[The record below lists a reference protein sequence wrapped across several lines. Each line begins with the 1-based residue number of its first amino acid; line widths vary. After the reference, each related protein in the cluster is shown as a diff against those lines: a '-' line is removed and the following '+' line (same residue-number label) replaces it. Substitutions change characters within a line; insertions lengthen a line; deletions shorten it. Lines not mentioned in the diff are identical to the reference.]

1 MQALKCLSRT
11 LTRTQLMVAVPR
23 RFDGSYPWFQSMA
36 EKIPKANHR
45 IADETLD
52 ESEVITRIL
61 GVMNSFH
68 EFDLKSFDWRKPF
81 DSQGVDSL
89 LATALLTSIEAEFHT
104 IFEDRVFEN
113 FENLDQVKQHLVL
126 DHNAF

>member
-23 RFDGSYPWFQSMA
+23 RFDGGYPWYQSMA

-52 ESEVITRIL
+52 ETEVITRIL
-61 GVMNSFH
+61 GVMNTFH
-68 EFDLKSFDWRKPF
+68 EFDLASFDWRKPF
-81 DSQGVDSL
+81 ESQGVDSL